1 MHDLDGSGSWIVA
14 VLVLLQC
21 IGHESLI
28 LLEQCEAGAA
38 FQKGDSRVRGFGTVV
53 TFPVQFSTAACVIKP
68 YVVVWSRSVRPAA
81 WPAMCRKMQ
90 SK

>member
-90 SK
+90 